1 VNIVTLHAANPGP
14 LTGAGN
20 WTYLIPGP
28 APVLVDAGVGHPDH
42 VAAVA
47 AAAPGG
53 LATVIVTHAHADH
66 ISGAPALAGRWAAA
80 TFLKHPWPGHDP
92 ETPAWQP
99 LADGAVVDTAEGPLE
114 VVHTP
119 GHAPD
124 HLALW
129 HAPSRTLFGGDL
141 MQHGNT
147 VAIPALNGGDLA
159 DYLRSLKRIRGLAP
173 ARVLPAHGR
182 AIEDPLTL
190 IEHYLSHRLMRET
203 QVLTALEGGFH
214 SVGAIANRIYVGL
227 APPLESL
234 ARESVLAHLRKLE
247 QDGLVRADAGCWRLQ
262 N

>member
-20 WTYLIPGP
+20 WTYLIPGS

-53 LATVIVTHAHADH
+53 LARVIVTHAHADH
-66 ISGAPALAGRWAAA
+66 VSGAPVLAGRWPAA

-92 ETPAWQP
+92 ATPAWQP

-114 VVHTP
+114 VIHTP

-129 HAPSRTLFGGDL
+129 HASSRTLFGGDL

-159 DYLRSLKRIRGLAP
+159 AYLRSLKRIRGLAP
-173 ARVLPAHGR
+173 GRVLPAHGR
-182 AIEDPLTL
+182 VIEDPLAL
-190 IEHYLSHRLMRET
+190 IDHYLSHRLMRET
-203 QVLTALEGGFH
+203 QVLTALEGGLD
-214 SVGAIANRIYVGL
+214 SVEAITHRIYVGL
-227 APPLESL
+227 APPLQSL
-234 ARESVLAHLRKLE
+234 ARDSVLAHLRKLQ
-247 QDGLVRADAGCWRLQ
+247 QDGLVRADADRWRLQ